1 MSQPY
6 LPFSD
11 ASFGEHRKPLRSGP
25 ADDGVISRVVGLAR
39 RLWPRNTAFHLA
51 SRADVTPRA
60 AENWLA
66 EATGMSADALAGL
79 LRSDAGLAVLEQVMG
94 DAVPVWWADLRRH
107 ARLVELERRQ
117 QEHRRLLDELLRE
130 SADAAAA
137 GGPAHLGGRPG
148 AVDFGMAGGTG
159 SQPVER
165 ST

>member
-6 LPFSD
+6 LPFQD
-11 ASFGEHRKPLRSGP
+11 TSFGESRRTLRAAP
-25 ADDGVISRVVGLAR
+25 ADDGVIRRVVGLAR

-94 DAVPVWWADLRRH
+94 DAAPAWWADLRRH

-130 SADAAAA
+130 SADAAAG
-137 GGPAHLGGRPG
+137 GGPAHVGVRPSAG
-148 AVDFGMAGGTG
+148 DFGMAVGIGPR
-159 SQPVER
+159 SVER
-165 ST
+165 SA

>member
-6 LPFSD
+6 LPFSNT
-11 ASFGEHRKPLRSGP
+11 SFGVRRKDLRPAP
-25 ADDGVISRVVGLAR
+25 ADDGVLARIVGLAR

-51 SRADVTPRA
+51 SRAAVTPRA

-94 DAVPVWWADLRRH
+94 TAAPAWWADLHRH

-130 SADAAAA
+130 SADAAA
-137 GGPAHLGGRPG
+137 GGGRADVG
-148 AVDFGMAGGTG
+148 GRARAGNF
-159 SQPVER
+159 
-165 ST
+165 